1 MTQRDNVQTV
11 EPPQRTTALP
21 ASHAGQAS
29 SSHGN
34 GSFHRGR
41 KATRIPVTL
50 PLVVR
55 DQFGGHEET
64 RTQFVMLRGAI
75 FALVANVRIGHK
87 LTIENSKAG
96 KSAECHVIGME
107 PVSGGAHQVEVEFTS
122 SQPDFWPVQFPE
134 DEVKGLQA
142 SAADYA
148 NFRVE
153 HAPEPDESGL
163 LPIGSELS
171 TSRRMNHDEK
181 IVSLAE
187 PIAGSFNAHVGRVSA
202 REPLPGRSNDSVAQ
216 FRAANRAAHRR
227 QQHMRWVWYALGLL
241 AAAFLF
247 HSGKLWLSNHP
258 DAHLSIPTPSMQAKV
273 RANAT
278 PATSDSAA
286 SSTASVAGND
296 AGVRLPEVA
305 TPANTGE
312 AANPTEIAGTE
323 TASTTEVA
331 VHHGSSVK
339 AARAA
344 SEDVGE
350 DPVALP
356 LRTPISDSRSALLSS
371 VVSTPA
377 KQAAV
382 LAPEA
387 MVQKKSTPARLI
399 SSVPPQYPA
408 MARQFRLEGQV
419 VVTVEVDI
427 AGNVVSAKAISG
439 PPMLRQAALDAV
451 RRWKYAPAT
460 LGDKPVNSVDN
471 VRVDFKFH

>member
-1 MTQRDNVQTV
+1 MTQRDNVQTA

-55 DQFGGHEET
+55 DQFGGREET

-75 FALVANVRIGHK
+75 FALAANVRIGHK

-107 PVSGGAHQVEVEFTS
+107 PVSSGTHQIEVEFTS

-142 SAADYA
+142 SGADHA

-153 HAPEPDESGL
+153 HVPEPGEGAL
-163 LPIGSELS
+163 LPLGSELS
-171 TSRRMNHDEK
+171 NSRGVSHNEK
-181 IVSLAE
+181 IISLAE
-187 PIAGSFNAHVGRVSA
+187 PIAGSFNAHVGHVSA
-202 REPLPGRSNDSVAQ
+202 RQTLPSRSTDSVAQ

-227 QQHMRWVWYALGLL
+227 QQHMRWVWYVIGLL
-241 AAAFLF
+241 AVAFLF
-247 HSGKLWLSNHP
+247 HWGKLWLSNHP
-258 DAHLSIPTPSMQAKV
+258 DAHLSIPTPSMQAKA

-278 PATSDSAA
+278 PAPSDSAVPSA
-286 SSTASVAGND
+286 APVAGNE
-296 AGVRLPEVA
+296 LPEVA
-305 TPANTGE
+305 SPANTSE
-312 AANPTEIAGTE
+312 AANPTEIAAPDA
-323 TASTTEVA
+323 ASTTEVA

-339 AARAA
+339 AARTA
-344 SEDVGE
+344 SEDAGE

-377 KQAAV
+377 KQAAI

-419 VVTVEVDI
+419 VVTVEVDT